1 MTKIDFKQM
10 PFEELIP
17 HSPPMVLVDNILGYG
32 DDWLEAQITIKP
44 DTYFFDSQHQGVA
57 SWVAIE
63 YMAQA
68 IAALAGIRAK
78 SQGQEVKLGFLLGT
92 RKYHIQQPFLTV
104 NETYN
109 IKVQQLYLDDSGLA
123 SFDCSIYQQDA
134 IFAQAKLNVFETD
147 NKNDVM
153 RG

>member
-1 MTKIDFKQM
+1 MSNLDFKQL

-17 HSPPMVLVDNILGYG
+17 HSPPMVLVDNIVDYG
-32 DDWLEAQITIKP
+32 TDWLEARITIKP
-44 DTYFFDSQHQGVA
+44 DSYFFDSEHQGVG

-78 SQGQEVKLGFLLGT
+78 SQGQEVKLGFLLGS
-92 RKYHIQQPFLTV
+92 RKYHIHQPFLAV
-104 NETYN
+104 NQEYR
-109 IKVQQLYLDDSGLA
+109 IKVQQLYMDDSGLA
-123 SFDCSIYQQDA
+123 SFDCSIYQQDT

-147 NKNDVM
+147 DKSAVM